1 MIWQDLLISIANI
14 IFAIS
19 LIIQVYYGF
28 KEKTGPIKFQASIPT
43 LIALYAISFAFWS
56 LALYFSAIVS
66 FLNGTMWFLLFIQ
79 RLAYSKKGA

>member
-1 MIWQDLLISIANI
+1 MIWQDSLISIANI

-28 KEKTGPIKFQASIPT
+28 KEKAGPIKLQASIPT

-66 FLNGTMWFLLFIQ
+66 LFNGIMWSLLFIQ
-79 RLAYSKKGA
+79 RLTYNKK